1 MLLYF
6 YKEEGLEMAEENIHK
21 GHRQR
26 MLKKY
31 LEHGIECF
39 EDHEVLE
46 IFLYSAYTR
55 RNTNDI
61 SHKLIQRFGSLEG
74 VMNAGYEELMEVD
87 DVGSTAAALIT
98 FMKDF
103 SKRYNREEFTGIKLD
118 TSLAM
123 RDFCYKLLKHCSVE
137 EAHVLFLDQTLSLI
151 GESKISRGGADA
163 VEFDLRFIVS
173 KAIRTQCCN
182 IVLTHCHPHGVLLAS
197 SSDVSATRRVA
208 QSLAAI
214 GINLIDHIIVNEDDS
229 FSMRTARLLPDIW
242 D

>member
-1 MLLYF
+1 
-6 YKEEGLEMAEENIHK
+6 MADENIHK

-39 EDHEVLE
+39 EDHEILE

-61 SHKLIQRFGSLEG
+61 SHKLIHRFGSLEG
-74 VMNAGYEELMEVD
+74 VMNAGYEELMDVD
-87 DVGSTAAALIT
+87 DVGNTAAAMIS

-103 SKRYNREEFTGIKLD
+103 AKRCNRDELTGIKLD

-123 RDFCYKLLKHCSVE
+123 RDFCFNLMRHSPVE

-151 GESKISRGGADA
+151 GESKIANGGSDS

-182 IVLTHCHPHGVLLAS
+182 IVLAHCHPHGVLLAS
-197 SSDVSATRRVA
+197 SADVSATRRVA
-208 QSLAAI
+208 QSLSGI
-214 GINLIDHIIVNEDDS
+214 GINLIDHIIVNEEDS